1 MATRLSVPDRVSARI
16 PPEKTKRAGANPP
29 TAPALSALLI
39 AERDS
44 RNRFP
49 DFGDLRHRL
58 HTADQKTETSPEKS
72 GGLFAHLGTAFGRGL
87 HRFVN
92 GCTKSLVLENGQSCE
107 GRAVR

>member
-1 MATRLSVPDRVSARI
+1 MTDRDDGRTS
-16 PPEKTKRAGANPP
+16 PEKTKRAGANPP

-44 RNRFP
+44 RIRFP

-58 HTADQKTETSPEKS
+58 HTADQKTETSAEKS
-72 GGLFAHLGTAFGRGL
+72 GGLFAHLGTAFGRRP

-92 GCTKSLVLENGQSCE
+92 GCTKSLVLEHGQSGE